1 MGKLLILS
9 VTNGEEQILDR
20 IKDFLAEEPGIEVVE
35 PPAAKHTLTIPG
47 LELHLRKQTV
57 KWQGQPLHLTH
68 LEFFTLAYLARH
80 PGWIFTQ
87 EQIYEAVWHE
97 FPEDCG
103 AAVVNIISSSAG
115 RWDRETRSVPS
126 PTAATSSSC
135 LLRIRCAGKSKF
147 NNLCR
152 LIAIYLKENEQR
164 VRACKY
170 HLFLLSCQCEQ
181 IGIAVIPAVP
191 IPMSTGYRFV
201 RIIAQ
206 NLEIMIARR

>member
-1 MGKLLILS
+1 MRVPAG
-9 VTNGEEQILDR
+9 
-20 IKDFLAEEPGIEVVE
+20 FLHRSRFTRPYGTSSRRT
-35 PPAAKHTLTIPG
+35 AARPWSTSS
-47 LELHLRKQTV
+47 
-57 KWQGQPLHLTH
+57 
-68 LEFFTLAYLARH
+68 A
-80 PGWIFTQ
+80 
-87 EQIYEAVWHE
+87 
-97 FPEDCG
+97 
-103 AAVVNIISSSAG
+103 SSAG

>member
-1 MGKLLILS
+1 MLRGGASLS
-9 VTNGEEQILDR
+9 TLRTWSSSRWR
-20 IKDFLAEEPGIEVVE
+20 IWPDI
-35 PPAAKHTLTIPG
+35 PAGSSRRNRSMRPYGMSSRRTA
-47 LELHLRKQTV
+47 
-57 KWQGQPLHLTH
+57 
-68 LEFFTLAYLARH
+68 AR
-80 PGWIFTQ
+80 PWS
-87 EQIYEAVWHE
+87 
-97 FPEDCG
+97 
-103 AAVVNIISSSAG
+103 ISSASSAG
-115 RWDRETRSVPS
+115 RWDREIRSVPS

>member
-80 PGWIFTQ
+80 PGWILHRSRFTRP
-87 EQIYEAVWHE
+87 Y
-97 FPEDCG
+97 G
-103 AAVVNIISSSAG
+103 TSSRRTAARPWSTSSASSAG

>member
-9 VTNGEEQILDR
+9 VTNGEQQILDR
-20 IKDFLAEEPGIEVVE
+20 IKDFLAEEAGIEIVE
-35 PPAAKHTLTIPG
+35 PPATKHTLTFPG

-57 KWQGQPLHLTH
+57 KWRGQPLHLTH

-80 PGWIFTQ
+80 PAGFLHRSRFTSRM
-87 EQIYEAVWHE
+87 ARV
-97 FPEDCG
+97 PG
-103 AAVVNIISSSAG
+103 GLRRG
-115 RWDRETRSVPS
+115 RGQHHQQLRRKMGPGNPIRTVPHS
-126 PTAATSSSC
+126 GYKFDC

-181 IGIAVIPAVP
+181 IGDRRNSGGPLFLCPRAIV
-191 IPMSTGYRFV
+191 S
-201 RIIAQ
+201 
-206 NLEIMIARR
+206 LE

>member
-1 MGKLLILS
+1 M
-9 VTNGEEQILDR
+9 
-20 IKDFLAEEPGIEVVE
+20 E

-57 KWQGQPLHLTH
+57 KWRGQPLHLTH

-80 PGWIFTQ
+80 PAGFLHRSRFTRP
-87 EQIYEAVWHE
+87 Y
-97 FPEDCG
+97 G
-103 AAVVNIISSSAG
+103 TSSRRTAARPWSISSASSAG

-126 PTAATSSSC
+126 PTAAISSSC

-206 NLEIMIARR
+206 NWK